1 MSECVLLTNFLSYV
15 GVPDG
20 LKNKKD
26 LKQAIAWME
35 KGIAEGN
42 PNAFWNI
49 HRLAQMKKDAGDKAG
64 AKEAAQKSLE
74 MAKKADSDFGYIKLN
89 EALIATLK

>member
-1 MSECVLLTNFLSYV
+1 
-15 GVPDG
+15 
-20 LKNKKD
+20 
-26 LKQAIAWME
+26 ME

-64 AKEAAQKSLE
+64 AKAAAEKSLE
-74 MAKKADSDFGYIKLN
+74 LAKKADSDFGYIKLN
-89 EALIATLK
+89 EDFLKTLK